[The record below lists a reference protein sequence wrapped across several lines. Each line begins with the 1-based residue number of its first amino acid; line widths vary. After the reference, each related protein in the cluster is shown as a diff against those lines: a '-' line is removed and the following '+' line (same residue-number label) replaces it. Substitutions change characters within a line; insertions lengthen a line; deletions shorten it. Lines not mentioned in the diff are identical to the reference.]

1 MIARTDSH
9 FVGRPHGV
17 VDLFDQAPLVG
28 VDRVFV
34 VHVPQEPVHFVDPV
48 SEEKE
53 RVDHV
58 QDFFTGRL
66 QFHEQRLVKIPIDF
80 IGGRVQAKR
89 ADNVCHMFRMKVPGA
104 GQQVILD
111 PRFHAE
117 PQVSG
122 HSGGWFE
129 GLALAFTNGQWD
141 EAFPVLAH
149 DPILRAAHQ
158 ADSGLTD
165 KEVSL

>member
-48 SEEKE
+48 SEEEE

-58 QDFFTGRL
+58 QDFFTGEL
-66 QFHEQRLVKIPIDF
+66 QFSKKRVIKTPF
-80 IGGRVQAKR
+80 ILIQGGVQAQNT
-89 ADNVCHMFRMKVPGA
+89 DNVPQFWCLNSPKL
-104 GQQVILD
+104 GQVVFN
-111 PRFHAE
+111 PRFHAV

-149 DPILRAAHQ
+149 DPILRAARQ

-165 KEVSL
+165 KEAVR